1 MSTYMYV
8 STYVCMY
15 TCIHT
20 CTTVLYVCV
29 CLRTYVLTY
38 ILFVLMCALSATV
51 LQFKLLTSISSFMDY
66 WYAPPAPDA
75 FVIVLGKCV
84 WVCCTL
90 QFCCRYNVSVECVE
104 FESEYIGVT
113 EFWFVVYSVLCVQKG
128 LRSNSNVT
136 GYTTRCWCLCVCIF
150 SMHGCVC
157 VPCM

>member
-1 MSTYMYV
+1 MGLDAEGSELLSPALTESLFPGLPPTVHFLMADEDCECQHKQCPRICM

-38 ILFVLMCALSATV
+38 ILFVLMCALSAAV

-84 WVCCTL
+84 
-90 QFCCRYNVSVECVE
+90 
-104 FESEYIGVT
+104 
-113 EFWFVVYSVLCVQKG
+113 
-128 LRSNSNVT
+128 
-136 GYTTRCWCLCVCIF
+136 
-150 SMHGCVC
+150 
-157 VPCM
+157 